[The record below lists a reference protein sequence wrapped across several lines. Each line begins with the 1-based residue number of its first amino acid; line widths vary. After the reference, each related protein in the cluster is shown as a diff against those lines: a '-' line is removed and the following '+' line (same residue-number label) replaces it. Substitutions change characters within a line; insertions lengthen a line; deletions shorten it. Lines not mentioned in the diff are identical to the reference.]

1 MKIFATRKKR
11 KSSSSSATTTKRTVN
26 KSDPIA
32 EELLKKDSSEWNAKE
47 RRMIKR
53 YRDRN
58 VNESSVEGTDIPI
71 IADEKNEKE
80 EGDTTSEENNGQR
93 GKDIKEQE
101 MKKTDDGE
109 KSNDDYD
116 SNTDAGDESD
126 NSDTDDDDSDN
137 IIDDEVSEVSKE
149 QKFEIEKV
157 EQKNNDDTAHQLPK
171 VEDAS
176 LLENNVENTKIDVD
190 ATMGKYNDDNDDDG
204 KVNTDHEIWS
214 LLDKL
219 NSKQKRTYSRKLNR
233 MGQSVLD
240 EVEKEVKKILDD
252 TIQENLKRDQTE
264 ATGTDNN
271 SNKEVSTENQK
282 ENITDSLQPKKKKQK
297 KGADWSSLPADERLR
312 REEQRTKQQEAAERR
327 ARGEAN
333 IAPGHKR
340 PLNSERRRANRRKPK
355 WVNKSPIGVKQEHN
369 SSGFGHRKF
378 VRQEQQAADN
388 Y

>member
-157 EQKNNDDTAHQLPK
+157 EQKK
-171 VEDAS
+171 
-176 LLENNVENTKIDVD
+176 
-190 ATMGKYNDDNDDDG
+190 
-204 KVNTDHEIWS
+204 
-214 LLDKL
+214 
-219 NSKQKRTYSRKLNR
+219 
-233 MGQSVLD
+233 
-240 EVEKEVKKILDD
+240 
-252 TIQENLKRDQTE
+252 
-264 ATGTDNN
+264 
-271 SNKEVSTENQK
+271 
-282 ENITDSLQPKKKKQK
+282 
-297 KGADWSSLPADERLR
+297 
-312 REEQRTKQQEAAERR
+312 
-327 ARGEAN
+327 
-333 IAPGHKR
+333 
-340 PLNSERRRANRRKPK
+340 
-355 WVNKSPIGVKQEHN
+355 
-369 SSGFGHRKF
+369 
-378 VRQEQQAADN
+378 
-388 Y
+388 